1 MTWRFQTLAGKPDMV
16 NEYANRLFITEPEIQ
31 FSTVFPNFF
40 GILSA
45 NMKSW
50 IDIFSNHFEIDKV
63 KNDAL
68 HKWRKSKEGD
78 SVKKTVDEMFT
89 QLLERAEDQEQA
101 YHYED
106 EQKYLETEQ
115 KVQRIK
121 QLYICLFYVYKLLMN
136 QDYNRNDAPFNFMNG
151 FLVHDTRVVILGNE
165 PADVDSSGYAFHGSF
180 CESTME
186 LLLLINSDMEVLS
199 KYCHNDLFKM
209 TEDEFEEAQCQYS
222 LQGLINQGVLF
233 MNVKFTPADKHDE
246 LEGALEIFTDFLL
259 EYLSKQPTPN
269 VFILAGNVS
278 AKKEHLIDQT
288 VNLCMKVYHP
298 SFYSY
303 GCEPNPKLDWNS
315 NIPLINANF
324 FIFQTIGSQHMI
336 DWSDMSGIKPGKRN
350 RLVSLARVFGAI
362 SPNSNPFAEYS
373 ICKAAGSSRLY
384 LLKSNT
390 EVTHSLPRFV

>member
-16 NEYANRLFITEPEIQ
+16 NEYANRLFITEPEIK

-40 GILSA
+40 GILNA

-50 IDIFSNHFEIDKV
+50 IDVFSNHFEIDKV

-68 HKWRKSKEGD
+68 HKWRKSTEGE
-78 SVKKTVDEMFT
+78 SVKKDVDEMFT
-89 QLLERAEDQEQA
+89 QIIKREDQEQL
-101 YHYED
+101 HQDQD
-106 EQKYLETEQ
+106 EC

-121 QLYICLFYVYKLLMN
+121 QLYICLFYVYKLLVKL
-136 QDYNRNDAPFNFMNG
+136 DYNRNDAPFNFMNG
-151 FLVHDTRVVILGNE
+151 FSVKDTRVVIIGNE

-233 MNVKFTPADKHDE
+233 MNVKFTPADKDDE

-269 VFILAGNVS
+269 VFILAGNVA
-278 AKKEHLIDQT
+278 AKKEHLIDQS

-303 GCEPNPKLDWNS
+303 GCQPNPKLDWNS

-336 DWSDMSGIKPGKRN
+336 DWSDMSGIKPGKNN
-350 RLVSLARVFGAI
+350 RLDSLARAFGNI
-362 SPNSNPFAEYS
+362 SQNFNPFAEYS
-373 ICKAAGSSRLY
+373 ICKTAGSSLLY
-384 LLKSNT
+384 LFKSNT
-390 EVTHSLPRFV
+390 EVMHSLLPRFA